1 MLKVTAAR
9 ISALTTLHYSLSS
22 FQSIMLDVLQLR
34 ILWMRN
40 ANKQQ
45 LRIIREENGASD
57 SVLPQNDQ
65 QHEETYKCINIT

>member
-9 ISALTTLHYSLSS
+9 TSVLTTLHYSLSS
-22 FQSIMLDVLQLR
+22 FQSIMLHVLQLR

-57 SVLPQNDQ
+57 LISF
-65 QHEETYKCINIT
+65 TTK